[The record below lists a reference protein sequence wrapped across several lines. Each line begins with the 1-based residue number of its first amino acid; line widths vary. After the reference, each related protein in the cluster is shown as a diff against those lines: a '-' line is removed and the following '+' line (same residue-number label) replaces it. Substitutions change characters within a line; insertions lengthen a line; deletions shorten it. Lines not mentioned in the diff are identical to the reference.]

1 MTSPPSSRRT
11 SWTPRHRRPKAGITT
26 AAAGSIGTT
35 LSDEPSEISEI
46 VGIIAAMIILS
57 FVLGSLVA
65 MGLPIITAVV
75 GLGIALSVIGL
86 VGHVVAI
93 PSSGPTLA
101 TMIGLGVGIDYALF
115 LITRHQE
122 QLRAGMAMQD
132 SIANAVAT
140 SGSAIVFAGC
150 TVVIALLSLGVAGI
164 PLVSALGLASAIGVV
179 AAVLGAITLLPAFLG
194 LLKHR
199 IAWASLPAF
208 LSPTPEAGARHVVPL
223 VRRRTPAPGRGH
235 GAVAGLPGPADHP
248 GVLPRARPGGHRR
261 HRPRR
266 PPSGRPTT

>member
-1 MTSPPSSRRT
+1 
-11 SWTPRHRRPKAGITT
+11 
-26 AAAGSIGTT
+26 
-35 LSDEPSEISEI
+35 
-46 VGIIAAMIILS
+46 MIILS

-75 GLGIALSVIGL
+75 GARVALSVIGL
-86 VGHVVAI
+86 VGHAVAI

-140 SGSAIVFAGC
+140 AGSAIVFAGC

-164 PLVSALGLASAIGVV
+164 PLVSALGLASADRRRDGGARLDH
-179 AAVLGAITLLPAFLG
+179 AAAGAARSAQAPDRLG
-194 LLKHR
+194 LAAGVPEPH
-199 IAWASLPAF
+199 A
-208 LSPTPEAGARHVVPL
+208 EAGARHVVPL
-223 VRRRTPAPGRGH
+223 VGRRTPAPG
-235 GAVAGLPGPADHP
+235 
-248 GVLPRARPGGHRR
+248 GGHRAVR
-261 HRPRR
+261 W
-266 PPSGRPTT
+266 PSWSR